1 MSTLTGGRR
10 RRAISA
16 ALLALVA
23 CPAAV
28 LASRGAPPAPGPN
41 PARVELVKTPNGGIQ
56 PQAVADPRGKNHLL
70 YYSGDARG
78 GDLFYVVR
86 ELGQT
91 SWSKPVRVNSEPGS
105 AVAAGTIRGG
115 QLALGKNGRAHVVW
129 FGSAN
134 ASQKGP
140 EKSAPLLYS
149 RLNDAKTGFEPQRN
163 LMQFTSALDGGP
175 SVAADSAGNVYA
187 AWHGAE
193 TPGGGEVAR
202 RLWVARSKD
211 DGKTFSREAA
221 ANSEP
226 TGACACCGAKAF
238 ADSRGTLYVLY
249 RSATEKVDRDI
260 YLLTSTTRGEQF
272 QGRRLDRWK
281 INACPM
287 SSEALVE
294 SPSGVLAAW
303 ETNGQVSYA
312 EIDPK
317 TLKASPPVSPPG
329 GGGRK
334 HPSIAR
340 NARGET
346 LLAWAEGTGWQR
358 GGAVAWQLF
367 DRAGRPV
374 GERGRLEGGIPAW
387 SLPTVVARPDGGF
400 TLFH

>member
-1 MSTLTGGRR
+1 MNARLRATRR
-10 RRAISA
+10 LLLPALLGISVCPA
-16 ALLALVA
+16 ALLGSR
-23 CPAAV
+23 
-28 LASRGAPPAPGPN
+28 ASGQPAPAG
-41 PARVELVKTPNGGIQ
+41 RERIEILKTPNGGIQ
-56 PQAVADPRGKNHLL
+56 PQAVTDTHGKLHLL
-70 YYSGDARG
+70 YFKGEPGG
-78 GDLFYVVR
+78 GDLFYVAR
-86 ELGQT
+86 EAGKIE
-91 SWSKPVRVNSEPGS
+91 WSAPLRVNSEPGT
-105 AVAAGTIRGG
+105 AVAMGTIRGG
-115 QLALGKNGRAHVVW
+115 QLALGKNDRVHVVW
-129 FGSAN
+129 FGSSK
-134 ASQKGP
+134 ASERGP

-149 RLNDAKTGFEPQRN
+149 RLNDARTTFEPQRN

-211 DGKTFSREAA
+211 DGKTFSRESAA
-221 ANSEP
+221 WSEP

-249 RSATEKVDRDI
+249 RAATEKVDRDI
-260 YLLTSTTRGEQF
+260 YLLTSTDHGARF
-272 QGRRLDRWK
+272 QGARLDRWK

-294 SPSGVLAAW
+294 TPGGVLAAW

-317 TLKASPPVSPPG
+317 TLKASPTVSPPG

-334 HPSIAR
+334 HPSVAR
-340 NARGET
+340 SARGET

-358 GGAVAWQLF
+358 GGALAWQLF
-367 DRAGRPV
+367 DRGGRPV
-374 GERGRLEGGIPAW
+374 AGGSGRLENGIPAW
-387 SLPTVVARPDGGF
+387 SLPTLVARPDGGF
-400 TLFH
+400 TLIH